1 MTMKTSLRDLA
12 WLESDYWNARAA
24 YPKALSMISQFR
36 NNVTFCAFIFPPGVT
51 YTRDGPADLAIQR
64 ALAKDAQLRTM
75 N

>member
-1 MTMKTSLRDLA
+1 MTMKTSLQDLA

-24 YPKALSMISQFR
+24 YPKAVTLVSQFR
-36 NNVTFCAFIFPPGVT
+36 NNVTFCAFIFPANVT
-51 YTRDGPADLAIQR
+51 YVRGEPVDLAIQR